1 MTPKTTEIINA
12 VNYLDEF
19 EAKYYEPIKK
29 EFDKLYVHYEVL
41 EPKQQAKCD
50 KLQTQELFLSGMV
63 KNLRCLI
70 ELSITDEISKEE
82 YLEQAEKLMLIKDGK
97 FRANL
102 VPAQTE
108 FLLSHY
114 NKLKGEINETERA

>member
-1 MTPKTTEIINA
+1 MNTKTTEIINA

-29 EFDKLYVHYEVL
+29 EFDKLNAHADFL
-41 EPKQQAKCD
+41 EAKQQQRFD
-50 KLQTQELFLSGMV
+50 KLKEQELFLSGML
-63 KNLRCLI
+63 KNMRCLV
-70 ELSITDEISKEE
+70 ELSITDEIWKEN
-82 YLEQAEKLMLIKDGK
+82 YLEQADKLMLVKDGK
-97 FRANL
+97 FRNSL

-114 NKLKGEINETERA
+114 NKLKGETNETL